1 MRSLL
6 LLQEVGGGDL
16 TNAVLT
22 MLYHVKEANAIFMT
36 KVGDGPGAILPF
48 NLVSIQDF
56 DNNNRSDCVGFEVS
70 AITIIE
76 TTESYVNILLGD
88 YKEPEASPTLSY

>member
-1 MRSLL
+1 MRARGFRELFLSNKRCVSS

-36 KVGDGPGAILPF
+36 KVGDGFKVKNP
-48 NLVSIQDF
+48 
-56 DNNNRSDCVGFEVS
+56 
-70 AITIIE
+70 
-76 TTESYVNILLGD
+76 
-88 YKEPEASPTLSY
+88 AS

>member
-1 MRSLL
+1 
-6 LLQEVGGGDL
+6 
-16 TNAVLT
+16 

-36 KVGDGPGAILPF
+36 KVGERLKKNPALT
-48 NLVSIQDF
+48 LLTIQDF
-56 DNNNRSDCVGFEVS
+56 DNNNASDCIGFEVS

-88 YKEPEASPTLSY
+88 YKEPEVYFKLR

>member
-1 MRSLL
+1 MRAGGFRELFIKTVLSNKSCVSS

-36 KVGDGPGAILPF
+36 KVGDGF
-48 NLVSIQDF
+48 KVKN
-56 DNNNRSDCVGFEVS
+56 S
-70 AITIIE
+70 AF
-76 TTESYVNILLGD
+76 
-88 YKEPEASPTLSY
+88 